1 MTGRGPAVRD
11 RGRTVPPLSQSF
23 WHHIGQS
30 GWDIVSANPQDR
42 GPDPK
47 LQSILR
53 HEARTL
59 PSSEYGKAGVV
70 DVAENLQTPG
80 HPLEQLLE
88 IGSFRRAG
96 GEEVSLSEFPLAE
109 WFGTGESVRAEEI
122 VVSTP

>member
-1 MTGRGPAVRD
+1 M
-11 RGRTVPPLSQSF
+11 
-23 WHHIGQS
+23 
-30 GWDIVSANPQDR
+30 
-42 GPDPK
+42 
-47 LQSILR
+47 
-53 HEARTL
+53 

-88 IGSFRRAG
+88 IGSFRRADG
-96 GEEVSLSEFPLAE
+96 QEVSLSEFPLAE